1 MNSEIAIETITSVT
15 EKTYSILERENKY
28 MSFTT
33 RVPYYPLV
41 VDSARGSIVT
51 DIEGNKFI
59 DFLASAAVINTGHNH
74 PKIVEAINNQV
85 NKFVHYT
92 PAYMYHEPHINL
104 AEKLIEI
111 TPGDFKKRVAF
122 GLSGSSSVDGAI
134 KAARCYTGKNKIISF
149 FRSYHGTTYGSLSVS
164 GYGVE
169 MRKNIKPLM
178 PDVEFIPYPDCY
190 RCMFNKEQSSCNL
203 ACFKYL
209 ENLITTVLPKEEI
222 AAIILEPI
230 QGDAGIIIPPK
241 EYYER
246 LLEFCKDNNI
256 LIIADEVQTGF
267 GRTGKMFASEHFD
280 LEPDIIVMGKA
291 IASGMPLSA
300 IVARSEIFES
310 WSAPVHFFNTAGN
323 AISCSAA
330 IATID
335 VIENENLTDNANKQG
350 DYIMQRFETLKHKY
364 NCIGDVRGKGL
375 LIGVDIV
382 KDRTTKERDV
392 NKTAKICWRCW
403 EKGLILAFF
412 SGSVLRIAPPLTLSS
427 EEAERAM
434 DIIAEAIYEVEEG
447 LVSDDVLEQI
457 KGW

>member
-267 GRTGKMFASEHFD
+267 GRTGKMFASEHFN

-412 SGSVLRIAPPLTLSS
+412 SGSVLRIAPPLILSS

>member
-1 MNSEIAIETITSVT
+1 LNSNVATKSITSVT
-15 EKTYSILERENKY
+15 DKTYKILEKENKY
-28 MSFTT
+28 MSYTT

-41 VDSARGSIVT
+41 VDKAKGSIVT
-51 DIEGNKFI
+51 DIEGNEFI
-59 DFLASAAVINTGHNH
+59 DFLSSAAVINTGHNH
-74 PKIVEAINNQV
+74 PKVIKAINDQV
-85 NKFVHYT
+85 KKFVHYT
-92 PAYMYHEPHINL
+92 PAYMYHEPHTNL

-111 TPGDFKKRVAF
+111 TPGNFKKRVAF

-134 KAARCYTGKNKIISF
+134 KAARCYTGRTKIISF
-149 FRSYHGTTYGSLSVS
+149 LRSYHGTTYGALSVS

-169 MRKNIKPLM
+169 MRRKMNPLV

-190 RCMFNKEQSSCNL
+190 RCINNQKFPGCDL
-203 ACFKYL
+203 TCFRYF
-209 ENLITTVLPKEEI
+209 ENLLETVLPKEEI
-222 AAIILEPI
+222 AAVIFEPI
-230 QGDAGIIIPPK
+230 QGDAGIITPPQK
-241 EYYER
+241 YYEKLVSLCR
-246 LLEFCKDNNI
+246 KNNI
-256 LIIADEVQTGF
+256 LLIADEVQTGF
-267 GRTGKMFASEHFD
+267 GRTGKMFACEHFG

-310 WSAPVHFFNTAGN
+310 WNAPVHFFNTAGN
-323 AISCSAA
+323 VISCSAA

-335 VIENENLTDNANKQG
+335 VIKEDELISNANVQG
-350 DYIMQRFETLKHKY
+350 NYIIDRFKPLMDKFD
-364 NCIGDVRGKGL
+364 CIGDVRGKGL

-382 KDRTTKERDV
+382 KDRDTKERDI

-427 EEAERAM
+427 QEAERAM
-434 DIIAEAIYEVEEG
+434 DIIEEAISDVEEG
-447 LVSDDVLEQI
+447 LIPDEVLEQI

>member
-1 MNSEIAIETITSVT
+1 
-15 EKTYSILERENKY
+15 
-28 MSFTT
+28 
-33 RVPYYPLV
+33 
-41 VDSARGSIVT
+41 
-51 DIEGNKFI
+51 
-59 DFLASAAVINTGHNH
+59 
-74 PKIVEAINNQV
+74 
-85 NKFVHYT
+85 
-92 PAYMYHEPHINL
+92 
-104 AEKLIEI
+104 
-111 TPGDFKKRVAF
+111 
-122 GLSGSSSVDGAI
+122 
-134 KAARCYTGKNKIISF
+134 
-149 FRSYHGTTYGSLSVS
+149 
-164 GYGVE
+164 
-169 MRKNIKPLM
+169 
-178 PDVEFIPYPDCY
+178 
-190 RCMFNKEQSSCNL
+190 
-203 ACFKYL
+203 
-209 ENLITTVLPKEEI
+209 
-222 AAIILEPI
+222 
-230 QGDAGIIIPPK
+230 
-241 EYYER
+241 
-246 LLEFCKDNNI
+246 
-256 LIIADEVQTGF
+256 
-267 GRTGKMFASEHFD
+267 
-280 LEPDIIVMGKA
+280 
-291 IASGMPLSA
+291 MPLSA

>member
-267 GRTGKMFASEHFD
+267 GRTGKMFASEHFN

>member
-1 MNSEIAIETITSVT
+1 MNSEIATESITSVT
-15 EKTYSILERENKY
+15 EKTYSILKRENKY
-28 MSFTT
+28 MSYTT

-41 VDSARGSIVT
+41 VDSAKGSIVT
-51 DIEGNKFI
+51 DIEGNQFI

-74 PKIVEAINNQV
+74 PKVVKAINDQV
-85 NKFVHYT
+85 NKFIHYT
-92 PAYMYHEPHINL
+92 PAYMYHEPHIKL
-104 AEKLIEI
+104 AEKLVEI
-111 TPGDFKKRVAF
+111 TPGTFDKRVAF

-134 KAARCYTGKNKIISF
+134 KAARCYTGRNKIISF
-149 FRSYHGTTYGSLSVS
+149 LRSYHGTTYGALSVS

-169 MRKNIKPLM
+169 MRKNINPLV

-190 RCMFNKEQSSCNL
+190 RCIFNKEHPSCGL
-203 ACFKYL
+203 TCFKYL
-209 ENLITTVLPKEEI
+209 ETLTSTVLPKEEI
-222 AAIILEPI
+222 AAVIIEPI
-230 QGDAGIIIPPK
+230 QGDAGIITPPM
-241 EYYER
+241 EYYQK
-246 LLEFCKDNNI
+246 LIQFCKENNI

-267 GRTGKMFASEHFD
+267 GRTGKMFASEHFG

-310 WSAPVHFFNTAGN
+310 WNAPVHFFNTAGN
-323 AISCSAA
+323 VVSCSAA

-335 VIENENLTDNANKQG
+335 AIIEENLINNANTIG
-350 DYIMQRFETLKHKY
+350 EYIMNRFESLKGKY
-364 NCIGDVRGKGL
+364 DCIGDVRGKGL
-375 LIGVDIV
+375 LIGIDIV
-382 KDRTTKERDV
+382 KDRDTKERDV

-412 SGSVLRIAPPLTLSS
+412 SGSVLRIAPPLSLSS
-427 EEAERAM
+427 QEAQKAM
-434 DIIAEAIYEVEEG
+434 DIIEEAIYEVEKG